1 MERISCTDDED
12 DLLEL
17 YAAVI
22 QAVFNDR
29 VENEEIERLDVADI
43 PSESKQVKA
52 DDRFSGLSA
61 LPI

>member
-29 VENEEIERLDVADI
+29 QGKAEGSRAY
-43 PSESKQVKA
+43 ES
-52 DDRFSGLSA
+52 
-61 LPI
+61 P

>member
-22 QAVFNDR
+22 QVVFNDR

-43 PSESKQVKA
+43 MSHT
-52 DDRFSGLSA
+52 GLRC
-61 LPI
+61 